1 MAEQK
6 FAGILTKLKRGIGRP
21 VKEGEDPWQCD
32 VHKGEIVVEIP
43 LNERSTTDH
52 TSHNFRLYTEPEI
65 TLYAQPTDVFPL
77 YGAEADYLLAVH
89 PPSVRYREYLSSE
102 NLKEKM
108 KLKAGDIVIFKWKIK
123 EDAPDTYVRGK
134 IQYLGKFPEK
144 DGVYFGI
151 EILVSYW
158 IITLYNLY
166 MYLYRRNNIV
176 VKVLLMV
183 LHILV
188 VVLIMLYMLLWIR

>member
-6 FAGILTKLKRGIGRP
+6 FAGILTKQRRGIGRP

-52 TSHNFRLYTEPEI
+52 TPHNYRLYTEPNV
-65 TLYAQPTDVFPL
+65 TLYAQPSDVAPL

-89 PPSVRYREYLSSE
+89 PPSVRFKQYLQS
-102 NLKEKM
+102 NDLKSKM
-108 KLKAGDIVIFKWKIK
+108 ELKVGDIVLFKLKIK
-123 EDAPDTYVRGK
+123 EDLPDSFAHGK
-134 IQYLGKFPEK
+134 IRHLGKLSEH

>member
-6 FAGILTKLKRGIGRP
+6 FAGILKRGICRP
-21 VKEGEDPWQCD
+21 VKEGDNSWQY
-32 VHKGEIVVEIP
+32 VHKGEIVTDIP

-52 TSHNFRLYTEPEI
+52 TPHNYRLYTEPNV
-65 TLYAQPTDVFPL
+65 TLYAQPTDVLPL

-89 PPSVRYREYLSSE
+89 PPSVCCREHLISE
-102 NLKEKM
+102 NLKDKM
-108 KLKAGDIVIFKWKIK
+108 ELKVGDIVIFKWHITP
-123 EDAPDTYVRGK
+123 ESYARGK
-134 IQYLGKFPEK
+134 IRYLGKLPEH